1 MVRKNRKGYILSSMA
16 EDLVRNRRAFHD
28 YQVIDTW
35 EAGVALLGTEVKSLR
50 NGRGNLQDAFVD
62 AVSGELWL
70 KQANINAYEF
80 GTYANHDPLR
90 ARKLLL
96 HSEEIRRIASRAE
109 RKGLTI
115 IPLAIYLNS
124 KGIIKV
130 KIALAEGKS
139 RGDKREALKEREAK
153 REMDRIRKGGRE

>member
-1 MVRKNRKGYILSSMA
+1 MA
-16 EDLVRNRRAFHD
+16 EDLIRNRKAFHD
-28 YQVIDTW
+28 YHMIDTW
-35 EAGVALLGTEVKSLR
+35 EAGIVLLGTEVKSLR
-50 NGRGNLQDAFVD
+50 NGRGNLQDAYVD

-70 KQANINAYEF
+70 KQANISLYEF

-90 ARKLLL
+90 PRKLLL
-96 HSEEIRRIASRAE
+96 HNEEIRRITNKVD
-109 RKGLTI
+109 RKGLTV

-124 KGIIKV
+124 RGKIKI

>member
-1 MVRKNRKGYILSSMA
+1 MA
-16 EDLVRNRRAFHD
+16 QDLVRNRKAFHD
-28 YQVIDTW
+28 YHVIDTW
-35 EAGVALLGTEVKSLR
+35 EAGIALLGTEVKSLR
-50 NGRGNLQDAFVD
+50 NGRGNIQDAFVD

-70 KQANINAYEF
+70 KQANISIYEF

-96 HSEEIRRIASRAE
+96 HGEEIRRIISKVD
-109 RKGLTI
+109 RKGFTI

-124 KGIIKV
+124 RGMIKI
-130 KIALAEGKS
+130 KIALAEGKAM
-139 RGDKREALKEREAK
+139 GDKREALKEREAK